1 MCCVAVDCSI
11 IVKSESWAYSDGLRH
26 DIFGRVVSL
35 LIMSSLFPYVIAV
48 ILLFETSN
56 KFAWGQWNPNDPI
69 QSEPQWVKP
78 RQKRTSGADEPWP
91 PWLPPEC
98 PPDLQS
104 YCMLPP
110 YYPYDEVR
118 RTIPNVGVVTGRS
131 MAYKPYRYI
140 NLYLGVPYA
149 KPPVYERRFK
159 VCHIELYVLV
169 HCTRSSAIA
178 DAGTCNLFCQ

>member
-1 MCCVAVDCSI
+1 MLIPANGDDWTFRQYI
-11 IVKSESWAYSDGLRH
+11 MGIPRLRN
-26 DIFGRVVSL
+26 DIFWRVL
-35 LIMSSLFPYVIAV
+35 LLFTMSSLFVYVTAV
-48 ILLFETSN
+48 IVLFETSN
-56 KFAWGQWNPNDPI
+56 KFARGQWNPYDPI
-69 QSEPQWVKP
+69 QSEPQWKKP

-118 RTIPNVGVVTGRS
+118 REIPNVGIVTGRS

-159 VCHIELYVLV
+159 VCYIELRLPIYFNVLYNDI
-169 HCTRSSAIA
+169 HQC
-178 DAGTCNLFCQ
+178 LFM